1 MWIEGRMNVTHAKPV
16 KRIRRDF
23 HLASEGMTRFEWPI
37 LYPGA
42 VIRIEFSV
50 LPGNSIG
57 NAIRTAKVIFGRVKH
72 DSMVNNLRAT
82 IFVREFS
89 KNKFFPEF
97 YFCTS
102 RVLFW

>member
-1 MWIEGRMNVTHAKPV
+1 
-16 KRIRRDF
+16 
-23 HLASEGMTRFEWPI
+23 MTRFEWPI

-72 DSMVNNLRAT
+72 DSMVNNLKAT

-89 KNKFFPEF
+89 KNKFF
-97 YFCTS
+97 S
-102 RVLFW
+102 RILFLHFSSPILVNFLKKDCHLIIITVY

>member
-1 MWIEGRMNVTHAKPV
+1 MTHAKPA

-23 HLASEGMTRFEWPI
+23 HLASEGDATRLEWPI

-57 NAIRTAKVIFGRVKH
+57 NAIRMAKVIFGRVKH

-82 IFVREFS
+82 IFV
-89 KNKFFPEF
+89 
-97 YFCTS
+97 C
-102 RVLFW
+102 VCV